1 MVVYTSLRE
10 PLSLGPELGRGGE
23 GVVYQVEDRP
33 EILAKVYAPIPHA
46 GYEQKLAWMKS
57 NPPENPTHSQGHAS
71 LAWPLDLLYDS
82 DGAFIGYTMPWVRD
96 AAPILEVFNPRLRN
110 LTYPSFN
117 LKYLYRT
124 ARNLAAAVA
133 ALHARD
139 YVIGDLNE
147 GNILVTSTAMVTIID
162 TDSFQV
168 REKRYERVVVYPCP
182 VGKAEYTSPELQGRG
197 LSTDLRRPVDDSFA
211 LAVILF
217 QLLAEGNHPF
227 RSRWL
232 GQGDPPLI
240 EEKIKQGLFPY
251 INNNKKL
258 VAPPPNIEDLHR
270 LHPVLVDLFMRCFVD
285 SIDDPE
291 LRPDPME
298 WVHGLEEA
306 ENALNRCN
314 AGHEYSGHL
323 RFCPLCTPL
332 RKGPLALLMDIPYH
346 TRKFLNKIVIPMGKD
361 KSQAKKHPLRKQP
374 QNFWDPVGVVVLV
387 SIIIAVGMTM
397 IVIPIWQQSVRNE
410 AIRIVST
417 VPFVSGQHKTI
428 PTVQAQNVGTAEA
441 KANVDS
447 GQEKDAEKTPD
458 KSSDNARN
466 AAKEDTPKA
475 KPVAKAEEKTP
486 KTKDVKDNKSGEEAL
501 PRSQPEL
508 QKDLKSQ
515 LDETNIKPVARRS
528 VRWGNRISVG
538 NMEHLSVLHTL
549 LKDPRVSVTTM
560 AFSPSGNL
568 LVTGL
573 SDNTIKI
580 WRVKDGAHILTL
592 RGHTGALSCVAFSPD
607 GLLIA
612 SGSRDRTIRLWK
624 AGNGELVSVLNGH
637 QGTVTSLDFSTDGS
651 LLASGSE
658 DNNIRIWKVKSGL
671 CINTLIGHK
680 MDVNAVAFSPSGRLI
695 ASGSRDNTVKLWRI
709 DDGTLISSI
718 AAHHWD
724 ITSIAFSPGGNVLA
738 SASMDDSI
746 RFWRI
751 KDSMQVQK
759 LMGHFKGVTSIG
771 FSPNGELLTSGSDD
785 GTVKLWRVNDG
796 TMLRTIGES
805 AHPVKCVAYS
815 PNGST
820 IAAGLDNGLIYI
832 WGLP

>member
-1 MVVYTSLRE
+1 
-10 PLSLGPELGRGGE
+10 
-23 GVVYQVEDRP
+23 
-33 EILAKVYAPIPHA
+33 
-46 GYEQKLAWMKS
+46 
-57 NPPENPTHSQGHAS
+57 
-71 LAWPLDLLYDS
+71 
-82 DGAFIGYTMPWVRD
+82 
-96 AAPILEVFNPRLRN
+96 
-110 LTYPSFN
+110 
-117 LKYLYRT
+117 
-124 ARNLAAAVA
+124 
-133 ALHARD
+133 
-139 YVIGDLNE
+139 
-147 GNILVTSTAMVTIID
+147 
-162 TDSFQV
+162 
-168 REKRYERVVVYPCP
+168 
-182 VGKAEYTSPELQGRG
+182 
-197 LSTDLRRPVDDSFA
+197 
-211 LAVILF
+211 
-217 QLLAEGNHPF
+217 
-227 RSRWL
+227 
-232 GQGDPPLI
+232 
-240 EEKIKQGLFPY
+240 
-251 INNNKKL
+251 
-258 VAPPPNIEDLHR
+258 
-270 LHPVLVDLFMRCFVD
+270 MRCFVE
-285 SIDDPE
+285 SIDEPE

-323 RFCPLCTPL
+323 HFCPLCAPPQ
-332 RKGPLALLMDIPYH
+332 RGPLALLSDIPYQ
-346 TRKFLNKIVIPMGKD
+346 TRKFVNKLLIPMAKV
-361 KSQAKKHPLRKQP
+361 KSQAKKRPLRKQTP
-374 QNFWDPVGVVVLV
+374 EFWDPVGVVVLV
-387 SIIIAVGMTM
+387 GIIFAVGITM
-397 IVIPIWQQSVRNE
+397 IVIPMWQQSVRNE

-417 VPFVSGQHKTI
+417 LPFGYGQHKTL
-428 PTVQAQNVGTAEA
+428 PTDPAQNVGTVEA
-441 KANVDS
+441 KANMDS
-447 GQEKDAEKTPD
+447 DQEQEAEKTPD
-458 KSSDNARN
+458 KSSDNAGN
-466 AAKEDTPKA
+466 AVKEDSTKA
-475 KPVAKAEEKTP
+475 KPVAKMEEKPP
-486 KTKDVKDNKSGEEAL
+486 KAKDLKENKSGQEAL

-549 LKDPRVSVTTM
+549 LKDSRVSVTTM

-573 SDNTIKI
+573 SDNTIKV

-607 GLLIA
+607 GALIA
-612 SGSRDRTIRLWK
+612 SGSSDRTIRLWK

-637 QGTVTSLDFSTDGS
+637 QGMVTSLDFSMDGS
-651 LLASGSE
+651 LLASGSA

-695 ASGSRDNTVKLWRI
+695 ASGSKDNTVKLWRT
-709 DDGTLISSI
+709 DDGTLVSSI
-718 AAHHWD
+718 TAHHWD

-771 FSPNGELLTSGSDD
+771 FSPDGELLTSGSDD
-785 GTVKLWRVNDG
+785 GTVRLWRVNDG
-796 TMLRTIGES
+796 SMLRTIGES
-805 AHPVKCVAYS
+805 THPVKCVAYS

-832 WGLP
+832 WGLPQ